1 MITRMKTTF
10 AITMLCSHCLRARY
24 GRQCSREFAKR
35 AVYNGR
41 CKRSSP
47 SVYVVFITTVINQV
61 ELSHLSERNYC
72 AAPLGAVLPEQM

>member
-10 AITMLCSHCLRARY
+10 AITMLCSRARCE
-24 GRQCSREFAKR
+24 RQCSREFSKW

-41 CKRSSP
+41 CKRNSP

-61 ELSHLSERNYC
+61 ELSHLSERNYS
-72 AAPLGAVLPEQM
+72 AGPLGAVLPE